1 MFDGARKKL
10 LYFSRGRGRGHAVVD
25 IQIGQELAKL
35 RSDVQILYVSYG
47 TGALTFREQ
56 RIPIID
62 LDLPDMNSI
71 AATTVL
77 AGRVIGR
84 LQPDLVVANEEF
96 PVLPAAKIFGNRTV
110 MITDFFGEPGKFSME
125 SLWFADHV
133 LFLDRKNEREP
144 PPVAGKVRYMG
155 PQLRPFAYTRKDRQ
169 RARQELGI
177 TGTIVIGVF
186 PGSWTEAM
194 APLVDRL
201 LPALDAAKLGDVQVI
216 WLAGQD
222 AARIR
227 KYTKKRSDITVL
239 EADWQ
244 IDRLMV
250 ACNLAITK
258 TNRITVQE
266 LASLGIRTLSV
277 DYGLNSIGCE
287 RIAHLRANR
296 TIAID
301 DLNAGVIEA
310 SLHQRE
316 PAPLQTRRQS
326 CASALS
332 EILCR

>member
-1 MFDGARKKL
+1 MFDGVRKKL
-10 LYFSRGRGRGHAVVD
+10 LYFSRGRGRGHAVID
-25 IQIGQELAKL
+25 IQIGQELTQL

-47 TGALTFREQ
+47 TGALTFQERS
-56 RIPIID
+56 IPVID
-62 LDLPDMNSI
+62 LGLPDMNSI
-71 AATTVL
+71 AASTVL

-96 PVLPAAKIFGNRTV
+96 PALPAAKIFGNRTV

-133 LFLDRKNEREP
+133 LFLDRKGDREP
-144 PPVAGKVRYMG
+144 PPVAGKVRYLG
-155 PQLRPFAYTRKDRQ
+155 PQLRQFAYKRKDRQ

-177 TGTIVIGVF
+177 TSTTVIGVF

-201 LPALDAAKLGDVQVI
+201 LPALDTAKLDDVRVV

-222 AARIR
+222 AAKIR
-227 KYTKKRSDITVL
+227 QRTKKRGYITVID
-239 EADWQ
+239 ADWQ

-250 ACNLAITK
+250 ACDLAITK

-301 DLNAGVIEA
+301 NLNVAVIEA

-316 PAPLQTRRQS
+316 PVPWRTQRQS

-332 EILCR
+332 EILGA